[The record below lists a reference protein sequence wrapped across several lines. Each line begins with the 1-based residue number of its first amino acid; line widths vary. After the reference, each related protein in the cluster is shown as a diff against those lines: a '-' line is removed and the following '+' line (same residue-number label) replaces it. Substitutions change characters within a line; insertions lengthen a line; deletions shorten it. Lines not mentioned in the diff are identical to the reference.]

1 MKADM
6 KAAAAAS
13 LPGNG
18 CGSSSSEVGAA
29 QLQHALARMLAFE
42 QQQQQQQQQASSL
55 SMSLS
60 DWAQQLMQGRLVQQ
74 NHQVGYSD
82 DSRQSNLEGSVQ
94 HQALQ
99 AADLQQ
105 QHNEQVAGSGQG
117 EEAGEL
123 LGSSSMVDAAAG
135 AAAFDA
141 AGLGMLPMRGRQD
154 TSGGGSSVES
164 HPIDESDW

>member
-1 MKADM
+1 M

-13 LPGNG
+13 LPGNNG
-18 CGSSSSEVGAA
+18 CGSSSNEVGAA
-29 QLQHALARMLAFE
+29 QLQHAFARLLAFE
-42 QQQQQQQQQASSL
+42 QQQQQASSL

-74 NHQVGYSD
+74 NHQVDYSD
-82 DSRQSNLEGSVQ
+82 DSRHRNLEGSVQ

-99 AADLQQ
+99 APDLQQ

-117 EEAGEL
+117 EEEGEL

-141 AGLGMLPMRGRQD
+141 AGLGMLPMCGRQD